1 MEMDKIVNLD
11 KEELAL
17 QAHQSAE
24 QIFRLRFQMKMGQ
37 NEGLKKLRE
46 LKKDIARIKTVQRQH
61 ELGIA
66 THAHVKV
73 NASETEAT
81 PKRKKEDGEEVRRR
95 QGREEE
101 SSEEDVDA
109 EHQADIE
116 GGRQSEVGRQD
127 QGKGRQARQGE
138 CKEGRQLSNER
149 TDERHDSNC
158 DRGNSG
164 RFSSQR
170 EGWRSGFHQ
179 DAEDHCGRGGNA
191 QGPSEVS
198 ADDADDQEVLCA

>member
-73 NASETEAT
+73 NATETEAA
-81 PKRKKEDGEEVRRR
+81 PKRKTKKTAKK
-95 QGREEE
+95 
-101 SSEEDVDA
+101 S
-109 EHQADIE
+109 
-116 GGRQSEVGRQD
+116 GGAKAKKAPKKTSTRNTKRTSKVASKAKST
-127 QGKGRQARQGE
+127 GKKAA
-138 CKEGRQLSNER
+138 K
-149 TDERHDSNC
+149 
-158 DRGNSG
+158 RGKAN
-164 RFSSQR
+164 
-170 EGWRSGFHQ
+170 
-179 DAEDHCGRGGNA
+179 AKKGG
-191 QGPSEVS
+191 S
-198 ADDADDQEVLCA
+198 

>member
-66 THAHVKV
+66 THAHVRV
-73 NASETEAT
+73 NATETEAA
-81 PKRKKEDGEEVRRR
+81 PKRKTKKTAKKSAGAKGAKKKAAKKTSTRNTKRTSKVASKAKSTGKTKVKAAKR
-95 QGREEE
+95 GK
-101 SSEEDVDA
+101 A
-109 EHQADIE
+109 NAKK
-116 GGRQSEVGRQD
+116 GGS
-127 QGKGRQARQGE
+127 
-138 CKEGRQLSNER
+138 
-149 TDERHDSNC
+149 
-158 DRGNSG
+158 
-164 RFSSQR
+164 
-170 EGWRSGFHQ
+170 
-179 DAEDHCGRGGNA
+179 
-191 QGPSEVS
+191 
-198 ADDADDQEVLCA
+198 

>member
-11 KEELAL
+11 KEELVQ

-73 NASETEAT
+73 NASETEAA
-81 PKRKKEDGEEVRRR
+81 PKRKTRKTAKKSAGAKGAKKKAPKKTSTRNTKRTSKAAGKAKSAGKTKVKAAKR
-95 QGREEE
+95 GR
-101 SSEEDVDA
+101 A
-109 EHQADIE
+109 NAKK
-116 GGRQSEVGRQD
+116 GGS
-127 QGKGRQARQGE
+127 
-138 CKEGRQLSNER
+138 
-149 TDERHDSNC
+149 
-158 DRGNSG
+158 
-164 RFSSQR
+164 
-170 EGWRSGFHQ
+170 
-179 DAEDHCGRGGNA
+179 
-191 QGPSEVS
+191 
-198 ADDADDQEVLCA
+198 

>member
-73 NASETEAT
+73 NASETDAA
-81 PKRKKEDGEEVRRR
+81 PKRKTRKTAKKSAGAKGAKKKAPKKTSTRNTKRTSKAAGKAKSAGKTKVKAAKR
-95 QGREEE
+95 GR
-101 SSEEDVDA
+101 A
-109 EHQADIE
+109 NAKK
-116 GGRQSEVGRQD
+116 GGS
-127 QGKGRQARQGE
+127 
-138 CKEGRQLSNER
+138 
-149 TDERHDSNC
+149 
-158 DRGNSG
+158 
-164 RFSSQR
+164 
-170 EGWRSGFHQ
+170 
-179 DAEDHCGRGGNA
+179 
-191 QGPSEVS
+191 
-198 ADDADDQEVLCA
+198 